1 MVVKKKVK
9 KAVKKI
15 VKKSAK
21 KPVSKNSEKIKAKS
35 IGKVSHFF
43 DKISV
48 VVIELTDKLK
58 VGDKIKIK
66 GSKTDFEQEVESI
79 QIEHEQVKEAK
90 AGQGIGLKVKEPAR
104 VNDLVY
110 LVE

>member
-9 KAVKKI
+9 KAVKKT
-15 VKKSAK
+15 KSAK
-21 KPVSKNSEKIKAKS
+21 KPIAKAKGEAKKEKLV
-35 IGKVSHFF
+35 GKVSHFF

-48 VVIELTDKLK
+48 VVIELTGALK
-58 VGDKIKIK
+58 VGDIIRIK
-66 GSKTDFEQEVESI
+66 GNTTNFEQKVESI

-104 VNDLVY
+104 VNDSVY
-110 LVE
+110 FLN